1 MPHVFSG
8 PAVETNSGGG
18 SGENHPELGT
28 LDGPGSSSSR
38 SGSRSPGPRAAL
50 RLHPGSI
57 PDLDSFGSRPSSP
70 ACAVASSHRVDLC
83 LEASDAEPTTPSGS
97 ASGGSSGR
105 SRDSAPPSPRA
116 GGATRGA
123 ARTEPA
129 GPGVAAAAGIASGAR
144 RMVGRLSLQ
153 PVAGERFEAATR
165 RSHESL
171 LLLDSPDSGLP
182 PSPSHPLEP
191 AAQLQQQHRLLELS
205 EFQQQQQLQDVH
217 GHQQRLQDQPHQHVD
232 EEQHQQQQRH
242 QQRQHHRRADSASP
256 PLLCC
261 SSSVDG
267 FGDLA
272 TATARRPDS
281 GFMGGAPSPPL
292 RGPPRPG
299 VLGVAEEPRIG
310 GGGGA
315 PVRDPQLGRLLPYVT
330 LCGGFGGPGGTGAPR
345 LVPSDYSEGVCVQA
359 GPRATSTRCCSEVR
373 FACGRRYRDG
383 VECEPALAVASCR
396 QTVVARPSTT
406 RRSFTSELRLEPRQR
421 ERRHTAT
428 AFAFPRHAR
437 HLFRTTVTSGGDAAA
452 VASGASSAAPA
463 ARGAGTRY
471 TSCVRLQSLAP
482 PSVGIVYREDGRA
495 GT

>member
-1 MPHVFSG
+1 
-8 PAVETNSGGG
+8 
-18 SGENHPELGT
+18 
-28 LDGPGSSSSR
+28 
-38 SGSRSPGPRAAL
+38 
-50 RLHPGSI
+50 
-57 PDLDSFGSRPSSP
+57 
-70 ACAVASSHRVDLC
+70 
-83 LEASDAEPTTPSGS
+83 
-97 ASGGSSGR
+97 
-105 SRDSAPPSPRA
+105 
-116 GGATRGA
+116 
-123 ARTEPA
+123 
-129 GPGVAAAAGIASGAR
+129 
-144 RMVGRLSLQ
+144 MVGRLSLQ

-191 AAQLQQQHRLLELS
+191 AA
-205 EFQQQQQLQDVH
+205 
-217 GHQQRLQDQPHQHVD
+217 
-232 EEQHQQQQRH
+232 
-242 QQRQHHRRADSASP
+242 AP
-256 PLLCC
+256 P
-261 SSSVDG
+261 
-267 FGDLA
+267 
-272 TATARRPDS
+272 ARR
-281 GFMGGAPSPPL
+281 
-292 RGPPRPG
+292 
-299 VLGVAEEPRIG
+299 
-310 GGGGA
+310 
-315 PVRDPQLGRLLPYVT
+315 LGRRRGSRGDWRSGLPLPYVT

>member
-1 MPHVFSG
+1 
-8 PAVETNSGGG
+8 
-18 SGENHPELGT
+18 
-28 LDGPGSSSSR
+28 
-38 SGSRSPGPRAAL
+38 
-50 RLHPGSI
+50 
-57 PDLDSFGSRPSSP
+57 
-70 ACAVASSHRVDLC
+70 
-83 LEASDAEPTTPSGS
+83 
-97 ASGGSSGR
+97 
-105 SRDSAPPSPRA
+105 
-116 GGATRGA
+116 
-123 ARTEPA
+123 
-129 GPGVAAAAGIASGAR
+129 
-144 RMVGRLSLQ
+144 MVGRLSLQ

-182 PSPSHPLEP
+182 PSPSHPLDSATAPPRAGSAADGGP
-191 AAQLQQQHRLLELS
+191 AAIGARGSPFYAPNATGPLQQQQQQHRLQELN
-205 EFQQQQQLQDVH
+205 EYQQQQQQLQNVH
-217 GHQQRLQDQPHQHVD
+217 GHQHLQDQHHQHVD
-232 EEQHQQQQRH
+232 EEQQHQRH
-242 QQRQHHRRADSASP
+242 YRRADTASP
-256 PLLCC
+256 PLL
-261 SSSVDG
+261 SSVDG

-272 TATARRPDS
+272 TAPARRPDS
-281 GFMGGAPSPPL
+281 GFMGGGPSPSPPL

-310 GGGGA
+310 GGA
-315 PVRDPQLGRLLPYVT
+315 PARDPQLGRLLPYVT
-330 LCGGFGGPGGTGAPR
+330 LCGGFGGPGGSGAPR

-406 RRSFTSELRLEPRQR
+406 RRSFTSELCLEPRQR
-421 ERRHTAT
+421 AQRHTAT

-437 HLFRTTVTSGGDAAA
+437 HLFRTTVTSGGGAAA

-463 ARGAGTRY
+463 AQGAGTRY

>member
-1 MPHVFSG
+1 
-8 PAVETNSGGG
+8 
-18 SGENHPELGT
+18 
-28 LDGPGSSSSR
+28 
-38 SGSRSPGPRAAL
+38 
-50 RLHPGSI
+50 
-57 PDLDSFGSRPSSP
+57 
-70 ACAVASSHRVDLC
+70 
-83 LEASDAEPTTPSGS
+83 
-97 ASGGSSGR
+97 
-105 SRDSAPPSPRA
+105 
-116 GGATRGA
+116 
-123 ARTEPA
+123 
-129 GPGVAAAAGIASGAR
+129 
-144 RMVGRLSLQ
+144 MVGRLSLQ

-191 AAQLQQQHRLLELS
+191 AAAPPRAGSAADGGPAAIGARGSPFYAPNATGQQLQQQQHRLLELS
-205 EFQQQQQLQDVH
+205 EFQQQQLQDVH

-232 EEQHQQQQRH
+232 EEQHQQQQQRH

-330 LCGGFGGPGGTGAPR
+330 LCGGFGGPGGSGAPR

>member
-1 MPHVFSG
+1 
-8 PAVETNSGGG
+8 
-18 SGENHPELGT
+18 
-28 LDGPGSSSSR
+28 
-38 SGSRSPGPRAAL
+38 
-50 RLHPGSI
+50 
-57 PDLDSFGSRPSSP
+57 
-70 ACAVASSHRVDLC
+70 
-83 LEASDAEPTTPSGS
+83 
-97 ASGGSSGR
+97 
-105 SRDSAPPSPRA
+105 
-116 GGATRGA
+116 
-123 ARTEPA
+123 
-129 GPGVAAAAGIASGAR
+129 
-144 RMVGRLSLQ
+144 MVGRLSLQ

-191 AAQLQQQHRLLELS
+191 AAAPPRAGSAADGGPAAIGARGSPFYAPNATGQQLQQQQHRLLELRIPP
-205 EFQQQQQLQDVH
+205 DKR
-217 GHQQRLQDQPHQHVD
+217 RL
-232 EEQHQQQQRH
+232 
-242 QQRQHHRRADSASP
+242 
-256 PLLCC
+256 
-261 SSSVDG
+261 
-267 FGDLA
+267 
-272 TATARRPDS
+272 
-281 GFMGGAPSPPL
+281 
-292 RGPPRPG
+292 
-299 VLGVAEEPRIG
+299 
-310 GGGGA
+310 
-315 PVRDPQLGRLLPYVT
+315 
-330 LCGGFGGPGGTGAPR
+330 
-345 LVPSDYSEGVCVQA
+345 
-359 GPRATSTRCCSEVR
+359 CCSEVR

-452 VASGASSAAPA
+452 AASGASSAAPA